1 MPDSPVVAALKSLR
15 GDAAPVVDY
24 DLTRGGLVVFDFTAA
39 NSELSRLD
47 INDVAGFTDYLFD
60 LIAQSGIP
68 VGIGRYDEDRVLY
81 RHSPLFDGTSESRT
95 VHLGIDLFVAA
106 GTEIRSPLPATVQSL
121 ANNEGLGD
129 YGPTVILRHEI
140 DGLQFF
146 TLYGH
151 NSRSTLDRLS
161 VGQSIDA
168 GQTVAEV
175 GDLHENGSWPPH
187 LHFQIVAELP
197 DGAGD
202 FPGVSTR
209 SERERFLELCPDPN
223 LILGIPDL

>member
-1 MPDSPVVAALKSLR
+1 MPAEFRCEAQIRYHHTPAPCEVRVLSEDRFRVQFEGPQHGVAPGQAVVL
-15 GDAAPVVDY
+15 
-24 DLTRGGLVVFDFTAA
+24 
-39 NSELSRLD
+39 
-47 INDVAGFTDYLFD
+47 
-60 LIAQSGIP
+60 
-68 VGIGRYDEDRVLY
+68 YDEDRVLY
-81 RHSPLFDGTSESRT
+81 RHSPLFDGATECRT
-95 VHLGIDLFVAA
+95 VHLGIDLFVDA

-151 NSRSTLDRLS
+151 NSRSTLDRLA
-161 VGQSIDA
+161 VGQSIEA
-168 GQTVAEV
+168 GQAFAEV

-187 LHFQIVAELP
+187 LHFQIVTELP

-202 FPGVSTR
+202 FPGVATR
-209 SERERFLELCPDPN
+209 SERERFLELCPNPN